1 MSIGLP
7 VETGDCTL
15 TRIKICGTTNL
26 DDALMAVDAGADAL
40 GFIFVP
46 NTPRYLHPDEA
57 AKIIEE
63 LPPFI
68 TTVGLFV
75 NAKHSEIDTIANG
88 CALDAVQ
95 LHGEEPPELC
105 QTLNRRVVK
114 AFRVKDESTLSHL
127 HDYRVSAYLLD
138 TYVKG
143 AMGGT
148 GRVFDWNLAVK
159 AKKYGRIIL
168 AGGLNPE
175 NIASAILQVRP
186 YGVDVSSGVEMSPGC
201 KDPAKIKA
209 FISAVRAAA

>member
-1 MSIGLP
+1 M
-7 VETGDCTL
+7 

-26 DDALMAVDAGADAL
+26 DDAFIAVEAGADAL

-75 NAKHSEIDTIANG
+75 NAEQKEIDTIANN
-88 CALDAVQ
+88 CSLDAIQ

-105 QTLNRRVVK
+105 VTLNRRVVK
-114 AFRVKDESTLSHL
+114 AFRVKDESSLSRL
-127 HDYRVSAYLLD
+127 HDYHVRAYLLD

-143 AMGGT
+143 TMGGT
-148 GRVFDWNLAVK
+148 GKVFDWNLAVK
-159 AKKYGRIIL
+159 AKQYGRIIL
-168 AGGLNPE
+168 AGGLNPH
-175 NIASAILQVRP
+175 NIASAILRVRP
-186 YGVDVSSGVEMSPGC
+186 YGVDVSSGVEASPGR
-201 KDPAKIKA
+201 KDPAKVKA
-209 FISAVRAAA
+209 FIGAVRAAA

>member
-1 MSIGLP
+1 M
-7 VETGDCTL
+7 

-26 DDALMAVDAGADAL
+26 VDALIAVEAGADAL

-57 AKIIEE
+57 AKIIED

-75 NAKHSEIDTIANG
+75 NAEQSEINKVAND
-88 CALDAVQ
+88 CSLDAIQ
-95 LHGEEPPELC
+95 LHGEETPELC
-105 QTLNRRVVK
+105 LSLKRKVVK
-114 AFRVKDESTLSHL
+114 AFRVKDESNLSRL
-127 HDYRVSAYLLD
+127 GDFRVSAYLLD
-138 TYVKG
+138 SYVRG

-159 AKKYGRIIL
+159 ARQYGRIIL

-175 NIASAILQVRP
+175 NIASAIMQVRP
-186 YGVDVSSGVEMSPGC
+186 YGVDVSSGVEICPGR

-209 FISAVRAAA
+209 FIDAARATTV

>member
-1 MSIGLP
+1 M
-7 VETGDCTL
+7 

-26 DDALMAVDAGADAL
+26 VDALIAVEAGADAL

-57 AKIIEE
+57 AKIIED

-75 NAKHSEIDTIANG
+75 NAEQSEINKVAND
-88 CALDAVQ
+88 CSLDAIQ
-95 LHGEEPPELC
+95 LHGDESPELC
-105 QTLNRRVVK
+105 LSLKRKVVK
-114 AFRVKDESTLSHL
+114 AFRVNDESSLSRL
-127 HDYRVSAYLLD
+127 RDYRVSAYLLD
-138 TYVKG
+138 AYVRG

-159 AKKYGRIIL
+159 ARQYGRIIL
-168 AGGLNPE
+168 AGGLNPD

-186 YGVDVSSGVEMSPGC
+186 YGVDVSSGVEKSPGR

-209 FISAVRAAA
+209 FIDAVRATAV

>member
-1 MSIGLP
+1 M
-7 VETGDCTL
+7 

-26 DDALMAVDAGADAL
+26 DDALIAVEAGADAL

-75 NAKHSEIDTIANG
+75 NAEQKEIDTIANN
-88 CALDAVQ
+88 CSLDAIQ

-105 QTLNRRVVK
+105 VTLNRRVVK
-114 AFRVKDESTLSHL
+114 AFRVKDESSLSRL
-127 HDYRVSAYLLD
+127 HDYHVRAYLLD

-143 AMGGT
+143 TMGGT
-148 GRVFDWNLAVK
+148 GKVFDWNLAVK
-159 AKKYGRIIL
+159 AKQYGRIIL
-168 AGGLNPE
+168 AGGLNPH
-175 NIASAILQVRP
+175 NIASAILRVRP
-186 YGVDVSSGVEMSPGC
+186 YGVDVSSGVEASPGR
-201 KDPAKIKA
+201 KDPAKVKA
-209 FISAVRAAA
+209 FIGAVRAAA

>member
-1 MSIGLP
+1 M
-7 VETGDCTL
+7 

-26 DDALMAVDAGADAL
+26 DDALMAVEAGADAL

-46 NTPRYLHPDEA
+46 DTPRYLHPDKA

-75 NAKHSEIDTIANG
+75 NANQREIDTIADG
-88 CALDAVQ
+88 CSLDAVQ
-95 LHGEEPPELC
+95 LHGEEPPEVC

-114 AFRVKDESTLSHL
+114 AFRVKDETSLANL

-148 GRVFDWNLAVK
+148 GKVFDWNLAVK

-175 NIASAILQVRP
+175 NITLAISRVRP
-186 YGVDVSSGVEMSPGC
+186 YGVDVSSGVEMRPGL

-209 FISAVRAAA
+209 FVGAVRAVAA

>member
-1 MSIGLP
+1 
-7 VETGDCTL
+7 L

-26 DDALMAVDAGADAL
+26 DDALIAVEAGADAL

-46 NTPRYLHPDEA
+46 NTPRYIHPDEA

-75 NAKHSEIDTIANG
+75 NAEQKEIDTIAND
-88 CALDAVQ
+88 CSLDAIQ

-114 AFRVKDESTLSHL
+114 AFRVKDESSLSRL
-127 HDYRVSAYLLD
+127 HDYHVRAYLLD

-143 AMGGT
+143 SIGGT
-148 GRVFDWNLAVK
+148 GKVFDWNLAVK
-159 AKKYGRIIL
+159 AKQYGRIIL
-168 AGGLNPE
+168 AGGLNPH
-175 NIASAILQVRP
+175 NIASAIMQVRP
-186 YGVDVSSGVEMSPGC
+186 YGVDVSSGVEVSPDR
-201 KDPAKIKA
+201 KDPAKVKA
-209 FISAVRAAA
+209 FIGAVRAAA

>member
-1 MSIGLP
+1 M
-7 VETGDCTL
+7 

-26 DDALMAVDAGADAL
+26 DDALIAVEAGADAL

-75 NAKHSEIDTIANG
+75 NAEQKEIDTIANN
-88 CALDAVQ
+88 CSLDAIQ

-105 QTLNRRVVK
+105 VTLNRRVVK
-114 AFRVKDESTLSHL
+114 AFRVKDESSLSRL
-127 HDYRVSAYLLD
+127 RDYHVRAYLLD

-143 AMGGT
+143 TMGGT
-148 GRVFDWNLAVK
+148 GKVFDWNLAVK
-159 AKKYGRIIL
+159 AKQYGRIIL
-168 AGGLNPE
+168 AGGLNPH
-175 NIASAILQVRP
+175 NIASAILRVRP
-186 YGVDVSSGVEMSPGC
+186 YGVDVSSGVEASPGR
-201 KDPAKIKA
+201 KDPAKVKA
-209 FISAVRAAA
+209 FIGAVRAAA

>member
-1 MSIGLP
+1 
-7 VETGDCTL
+7 L

-26 DDALMAVDAGADAL
+26 DDALIAVEAGADAL

-75 NAKHSEIDTIANG
+75 NAEQKEIDTIANN
-88 CALDAVQ
+88 CSLDAIQ

-105 QTLNRRVVK
+105 VTLNRRVVK
-114 AFRVKDESTLSHL
+114 AFRVKDESSLSRL
-127 HDYRVSAYLLD
+127 HDYHVRAYLLD

-143 AMGGT
+143 TMGGT
-148 GRVFDWNLAVK
+148 GKVFDWNLAVK
-159 AKKYGRIIL
+159 AKQYGRIIL
-168 AGGLNPE
+168 AGGLNPD

-186 YGVDVSSGVEMSPGC
+186 YGVDVSSGVEVSPGR

-209 FISAVRAAA
+209 FIGAVRAAA

>member
-1 MSIGLP
+1 M
-7 VETGDCTL
+7 

-26 DDALMAVDAGADAL
+26 VDALVAVEAGADAL

-75 NAKHSEIDTIANG
+75 NAEQHEIHTVANT
-88 CALDAVQ
+88 CSLDAIQ
-95 LHGEEPPELC
+95 LHGEESPELC
-105 QTLNRRVVK
+105 LSLKRKVIK
-114 AFRVKDESTLSHL
+114 AFRVKDEASLSRL
-127 HDYRVSAYLLD
+127 CDYHVSACLLD
-138 TYVKG
+138 AYVKG
-143 AMGGT
+143 SMGGT

-159 AKKYGRIIL
+159 ATQYGRIIL
-168 AGGLNPE
+168 AGGLNPD
-175 NIASAILQVRP
+175 NIVSAILKVRP
-186 YGVDVSSGVEMSPGC
+186 YGVDVSSGVEKSPGR

-209 FISAVRAAA
+209 FIDAVRAAAV

>member
-1 MSIGLP
+1 M
-7 VETGDCTL
+7 

-26 DDALMAVDAGADAL
+26 DDALMAVEAGADAL

-46 NTPRYLHPDEA
+46 DTPRYLHPDKA

-75 NAKHSEIDTIANG
+75 NANQSEIDTIADS
-88 CALDAVQ
+88 CSLDAVQ

-105 QTLNRRVVK
+105 QALNRRVVK
-114 AFRVKDESTLSHL
+114 AFRVKDETSLANL
-127 HDYRVSAYLLD
+127 QDYRVSAYLLD

-148 GRVFDWNLAVK
+148 GKVFDWNLAVK
-159 AKKYGRIIL
+159 AKNYGRIIL

-175 NIASAILQVRP
+175 NITLAISRVRP
-186 YGVDVSSGVEMSPGC
+186 YGVDVSSGVEMRPGL

-209 FISAVRAAA
+209 FVGAVRAVAA

>member
-1 MSIGLP
+1 M
-7 VETGDCTL
+7 

-26 DDALMAVDAGADAL
+26 DDALIAVEAGADAL

-75 NAKHSEIDTIANG
+75 NAEQKEIDTIANN
-88 CALDAVQ
+88 CSLDAIQ

-105 QTLNRRVVK
+105 VTLNRRVVK
-114 AFRVKDESTLSHL
+114 AFRVKDESSLSRL
-127 HDYRVSAYLLD
+127 HDYHVRAYLLD

-143 AMGGT
+143 TMGGT
-148 GRVFDWNLAVK
+148 GKVFDWNLAVK
-159 AKKYGRIIL
+159 AKQYGRIIL
-168 AGGLNPE
+168 AGGLNPD

-186 YGVDVSSGVEMSPGC
+186 YGVDVSSGVEVSPGR

-209 FISAVRAAA
+209 FIGAVRAAA

>member
-1 MSIGLP
+1 M
-7 VETGDCTL
+7 

-26 DDALMAVDAGADAL
+26 VDALIAVEAGADAL

-57 AKIIEE
+57 AKIIED

-75 NAKHSEIDTIANG
+75 NAERSEINKVAND
-88 CALDAVQ
+88 CSLDAIQ
-95 LHGEEPPELC
+95 LHGEETPELC
-105 QTLNRRVVK
+105 LSLKRKVVK
-114 AFRVKDESTLSHL
+114 AFRVKDESNLSRL
-127 HDYRVSAYLLD
+127 GDFRVSAYLLD
-138 TYVKG
+138 AYVRG

-159 AKKYGRIIL
+159 ARQYGRIIL
-168 AGGLNPE
+168 AGGLNPD
-175 NIASAILQVRP
+175 NIASAIFQVRP
-186 YGVDVSSGVEMSPGC
+186 YGVDVSSGVEKSPGR

-209 FISAVRAAA
+209 FIDAVRATTV

>member
-1 MSIGLP
+1 M
-7 VETGDCTL
+7 

-26 DDALMAVDAGADAL
+26 DDALIAVEAGADAL

-75 NAKHSEIDTIANG
+75 NAEQKEIDTIANN
-88 CALDAVQ
+88 CSLDAIQ

-105 QTLNRRVVK
+105 VTLNRRVVK
-114 AFRVKDESTLSHL
+114 AFRVKDELSL
-127 HDYRVSAYLLD
+127 SRLRDYHVRAYLLD

-143 AMGGT
+143 TMGGT
-148 GRVFDWNLAVK
+148 GKVFDWNLAVK
-159 AKKYGRIIL
+159 AKQYGRIIL
-168 AGGLNPE
+168 AGGLNPH
-175 NIASAILQVRP
+175 NIASAILRVRP
-186 YGVDVSSGVEMSPGC
+186 YGVDVSSGVEASPGR
-201 KDPAKIKA
+201 KDPAKVKA
-209 FISAVRAAA
+209 FIGAVRAAA

>member
-1 MSIGLP
+1 M
-7 VETGDCTL
+7 

-26 DDALMAVDAGADAL
+26 DDALIAVEAGADAL

-57 AKIIEE
+57 AKIIDE

-75 NAKHSEIDTIANG
+75 NAEQKEIDTIANN
-88 CALDAVQ
+88 CSLDAIQ

-105 QTLNRRVVK
+105 VTLNRRVVK
-114 AFRVKDESTLSHL
+114 AFRVKDESSLSRL
-127 HDYRVSAYLLD
+127 HDYHVRAYLLD

-143 AMGGT
+143 TMGGT
-148 GRVFDWNLAVK
+148 GKVFDWNLAVK
-159 AKKYGRIIL
+159 AKQYGRIIL
-168 AGGLNPE
+168 AGGLNPD

-186 YGVDVSSGVEMSPGC
+186 YGVDVSSGVEVSPGR

-209 FISAVRAAA
+209 FIGAVRAAA

>member
-1 MSIGLP
+1 M
-7 VETGDCTL
+7 

-26 DDALMAVDAGADAL
+26 DDALIAVEAGADAL

-75 NAKHSEIDTIANG
+75 NAEQKEIDTIANN
-88 CALDAVQ
+88 CSLDAIQ

-105 QTLNRRVVK
+105 VTLSRRVVK
-114 AFRVKDESTLSHL
+114 AFRVKDESSLSRL
-127 HDYRVSAYLLD
+127 HDYHVRAYLLD

-143 AMGGT
+143 TMGGT
-148 GRVFDWNLAVK
+148 GKVFDWNLAVK
-159 AKKYGRIIL
+159 AKQYGRIIL
-168 AGGLNPE
+168 AGGLNPN

-186 YGVDVSSGVEMSPGC
+186 YGVDVSSGVEVSPGR

-209 FISAVRAAA
+209 FIGAVKAAA